1 MNPDS
6 TSRRSVQPLR
16 GRLRS
21 QLRVATQDAILD
33 AAETVLAA
41 EGLHRA
47 GMNAIAA
54 RAGVS
59 VGTLY
64 NHFRDRD
71 ELVAALFEARRAALL
86 SGVDDALAA
95 AQRAPFAAQLRALV
109 AGQLGFFVA
118 RRAFVKLALDNE
130 SPPPAAGRLHVMQ
143 QLALRTSKVVQRGIS
158 QRALAPDPHGLWPGA
173 LQGLLKAVMLRMLD
187 GELELPAAIDAALE
201 LFLHGAAR
209 KGRTR

>member
-6 TSRRSVQPLR
+6 ESKETVHPLR
-16 GRLRS
+16 GRLRK
-21 QLRVATQDAILD
+21 QLRAATQGAILD
-33 AAETVLAA
+33 AAEAVLAA

-64 NHFRDRD
+64 NHFRHRD
-71 ELVAALFEARRAALL
+71 ELVAALFESRRAALL

-95 AQRAPFAAQLRALV
+95 VARAPFAAQLRALV

-118 RRAFVKLALDNE
+118 RRAFVKLALDSE
-130 SPPPAAGRLHVMQ
+130 APPPAAGRLHVMQ
-143 QLALRTSKVVQRGIS
+143 QLALRTGKVVQRGIS
-158 QRALAPDPHGLWPGA
+158 QRALAPDPHGLLPGA
-173 LQGLLKAVMLRMLD
+173 LQGLLKAAMLRMLAGD
-187 GELELPAAIDAALE
+187 LALPAAVDATIA